1 MTAEPDKVV
10 RGFYHANLAVMNI
23 GDTYTT
29 GPKEA
34 AFVINEMIKPASV
47 IPSHANEPATKGGKS
62 RAGTR
67 TAIFQKA
74 VKVPVHIPLSG
85 KTMSFNGA
93 GVCTSG
99 C

>member
-1 MTAEPDKVV
+1 VV
-10 RGFYHANLAVMNI
+10 GGFYKARLVVMNI

-47 IPSHANEPATKGGKS
+47 IPSHANEPATKGGKV